1 MATFITDPRIA
12 YAQAARNDY
21 RKRSLAP
28 IQLPRNPYGGS
39 PVASALQNL
48 TYGYLAGQE
57 GRQANQL
64 QEAQTAAQNEIMG
77 QILRDQQAT
86 APGAGGYL
94 PQSMVSA
101 PEPAGMRAAVG
112 PTMPT
117 QAMQPRVQINR
128 PTRPTMQPIDARVA
142 KTAGIDPAQL
152 AMLRVK
158 ARQQGDKATEAA
170 IMKAATE
177 GYQDAL
183 RSQDEALIGQYEI
196 IIDPVAARKSQV
208 AISEKI
214 EQRKID
220 ANIRNEDYQR
230 ELLERREN
238 QVKAFDTE
246 IKEMVFVQQ
255 QDIDAN
261 PGRYLAAAPTASTKD
276 QKYTSI
282 VVNSPVT
289 IDGKSYKVGET
300 PFFTAGD
307 MRNPDVTEALRN
319 NSIDITRLGDAPL
332 PGKPEPTKFSR
343 LSDSNTPLAALAAQP
358 SIHSFN
364 IRSAST
370 GDFGGIFDKVG
381 TTMSG
386 LVGLNPLYP
395 AAQRTLDEASN
406 LDQVGIKLQAL
417 LAREISPR
425 VPVFVL
431 EISEKLIPQSSS
443 SNAKNASKIRALIP
457 NLQLRLRADEDAL
470 NNPDL
475 TISNRKEIE
484 EEVAYLGS
492 VVSGLARSLLEYEGS
507 SGQTQPNR
515 VVKAEEFDQDA
526 AAIGTIFKENDTE
539 SEGVVIIGKTWIKN
553 SQGEWEINK

>member
-1 MATFITDPRIA
+1 
-12 YAQAARNDY
+12 
-21 RKRSLAP
+21 
-28 IQLPRNPYGGS
+28 
-39 PVASALQNL
+39 
-48 TYGYLAGQE
+48 
-57 GRQANQL
+57 
-64 QEAQTAAQNEIMG
+64 
-77 QILRDQQAT
+77 
-86 APGAGGYL
+86 
-94 PQSMVSA
+94 
-101 PEPAGMRAAVG
+101 
-112 PTMPT
+112 
-117 QAMQPRVQINR
+117 
-128 PTRPTMQPIDARVA
+128 MQPIDARVA

-183 RSQDEALIGQYEI
+183 RSGNEALIGQYEI
-196 IIDPVAARKSQV
+196 IIDPVAARRSQV
-208 AISEKI
+208 AVSEKVEERRI
-214 EQRKID
+214 KGNQRD
-220 ANIRNEDYQR
+220 EDYQR

-300 PFFTAGD
+300 PFFTAED

-332 PGKPEPTKFSR
+332 PEKLEPTEFSS
-343 LSDSNTPLAALAAQP
+343 LSNSNTPLAVLAAYP
-358 SIHSFN
+358 SIHFFN
-364 IRSAST
+364 IRAAST
-370 GDFGGIFDKVG
+370 GDVAGIFDKVG
-381 TTMSG
+381 TAMSG

-406 LDQVGIKLQAL
+406 LDQVGRKLQAV
-417 LAREISPR
+417 LAREIAPR
-425 VPVFVL
+425 VPVFAL
-431 EISEKLIPQSSS
+431 EISEKLTPQSGN
-443 SNAKNASKIRALIP
+443 SNAKNAAKIRSLLP
-457 NLQLRLRADEDAL
+457 NLQLRLRADESNL

-475 TISNRKEIE
+475 TISNKKEIE
-484 EEVAYLGS
+484 EEIEYLSS
-492 VVSGLARSLLEYEGS
+492 VVAGLARSLFEYENS

-553 SQGEWEINK
+553 SQGEWEESK